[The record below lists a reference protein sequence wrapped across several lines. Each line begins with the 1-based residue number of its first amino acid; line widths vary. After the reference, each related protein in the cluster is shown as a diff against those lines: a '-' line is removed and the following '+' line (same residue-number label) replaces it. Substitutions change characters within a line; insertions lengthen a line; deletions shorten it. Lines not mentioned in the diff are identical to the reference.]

1 MIWLFL
7 EEDDLPLELILHE
20 VFIWETVD
28 EKDVLLVSD
37 YDKETYDFLSEFILQ
52 DVFATGTVAKAH
64 LLVISKNDVYFFTN
78 V

>member
-52 DVFATGTVAKAH
+52 DVFATGTVANAH

>member
-7 EEDDLPLELILHE
+7 EEDDLSLELILHE

-37 YDKETYDFLSEFILQ
+37 YDKETYDFLSELILQ

>member
-7 EEDDLPLELILHE
+7 EEDDLSLELILHE

-52 DVFATGTVAKAH
+52 DVFARGTVAKAH

>member
-7 EEDDLPLELILHE
+7 EEDDLSLELILHE

-52 DVFATGTVAKAH
+52 DVLATGTVAKAH